1 MVQVIKWDLRKWRV
15 YPTYVSSQSFTDRA
29 FSGLPDPVGER
40 LAHGRKRVLHH
51 GDEIELGATSKH
63 SGIGATHGGVK
74 LVYHKTE
81 LRTDEVRVRT
91 RLASHCLPLSALH
104 GTFADAAYHSFS
116 VPCSIS
122 VSSLCI
128 LLRSA
133 AF

>member
-1 MVQVIKWDLRKWRV
+1 MASTSYMVI
-15 YPTYVSSQSFTDRA
+15 VSSCGVPDRPY
-29 FSGLPDPVGER
+29 STVHHHTGER

-91 RLASHCLPLSALH
+91 RHASPACRSSRLIVPLLTLCPSLQCPVFDFCELSLCLP
-104 GTFADAAYHSFS
+104 
-116 VPCSIS
+116 
-122 VSSLCI
+122 
-128 LLRSA
+128 RSA